1 VVICDTAPLVAAAL
15 YRDPDHNRCV
25 ELLTGLRL
33 TNRKM
38 LVPAPIVAEI
48 GYLLAAK
55 AGAKTEAGFLR
66 ALAVGDFVSIELMN
80 TDYHRMADLVEQY
93 ADLPLGTSDAA
104 VVALAERTNVT
115 EVVTLDRRHFTV
127 VRPRHIKTF
136 TLLP

>member
-1 VVICDTAPLVAAAL
+1 MVICDTAPLVAAAL

>member
-1 VVICDTAPLVAAAL
+1 
-15 YRDPDHNRCV
+15 
-25 ELLTGLRL
+25 
-33 TNRKM
+33 M